1 MILLIYRL
9 VPMFINKCQNGSFFD
24 RNTSNWV
31 SKRGKFK
38 KENLKVLAG
47 NFLPNL
53 IGLVVL
59 AWAFKFAALADM
71 NQGIIATLGTLSG
84 VYTMVWFY
92 FKFSE
97 IISFAQMAG
106 MLLMFASVVLL
117 ALEGMSAGKQAAQVT
132 ALQ

>member
-1 MILLIYRL
+1 
-9 VPMFINKCQNGSFFD
+9 MFINKCQNGSFFD

-31 SKRGKFK
+31 NKRGKFK

-71 NQGIIATLGTLSG
+71 NQGVIATLGTLSG

-106 MLLMFASVVLL
+106 MFLMFASVVLL
-117 ALEGMSAGKQAAQVT
+117 ALEGMSAGNQITEVT
-132 ALQ
+132 PLQ